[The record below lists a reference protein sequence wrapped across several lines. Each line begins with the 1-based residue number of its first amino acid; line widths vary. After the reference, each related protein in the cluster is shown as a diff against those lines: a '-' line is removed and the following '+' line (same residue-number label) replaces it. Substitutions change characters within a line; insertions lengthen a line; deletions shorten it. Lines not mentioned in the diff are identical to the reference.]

1 MDAATVE
8 EAYRLFTTTV
18 GLITT
23 NGSRGPNVMS
33 AEWTFNV
40 SYEPFLIAVVLEAG
54 EATFD
59 AIRETK
65 EFGVSLISEEHVT
78 AMGFAG
84 HFTHHDTDKL
94 SSDLFETQPAKKIR
108 APLIK
113 GAVLTAECRLVQ
125 EVPTGDHVTFIG
137 EVVELS
143 VDPSKRPVVLHRGPH
158 RLGERIERP
167 AAIAVAVT
175 PTVAVR
181 GGDLKVSGE
190 LTARQNPHM
199 IVEISVMGPQGE
211 EAMRAVANSDGRPY
225 FETVIHIPSE
235 FPAGRYEVIARSG
248 RVSGRARLELRSG
261 RP

>member
-54 EATFD
+54 EATFE

-113 GAVLTAECRLVQ
+113 DAVLTAECRLVQ
-125 EVPTGDHVTFIG
+125 EVPTGDHVTFVG

-158 RLGERIERP
+158 RLGSRIERP
-167 AAIAVAVT
+167 VTIALAVT
-175 PTVAVR
+175 PMAAARGREVTFAGEFTFRPAAGDTVH
-181 GGDLKVSGE
+181 VSVTG
-190 LTARQNPHM
+190 L
-199 IVEISVMGPQGE
+199 
-211 EAMRAVANSDGRPY
+211 DGR
-225 FETVIHIPSE
+225 EIVRATVRTDGGTIFQTTVRIPDDA
-235 FPAGRYEVIARSG
+235 PAGRYEAIAQLG
-248 RVSGRARLELRSG
+248 DASGRAHLEIL
-261 RP
+261 